1 MSLFHI
7 VPFYAGVLRAAL
19 KNREDTRKIDLRW
32 KQMASAKMERKQL
45 ETEKK
50 RSCSVLCMKKSEND
64 ASDVGSAG

>member
-32 KQMASAKMERKQL
+32 KQMASAKIERKQL
-45 ETEKK
+45 ETEKTQLFCFVHEK
-50 RSCSVLCMKKSEND
+50 IGK
-64 ASDVGSAG
+64 